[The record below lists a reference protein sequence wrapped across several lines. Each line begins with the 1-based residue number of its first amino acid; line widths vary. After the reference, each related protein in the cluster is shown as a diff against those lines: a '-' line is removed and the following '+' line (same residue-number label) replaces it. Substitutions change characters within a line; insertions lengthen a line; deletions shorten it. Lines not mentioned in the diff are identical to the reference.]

1 MRTRLATV
9 IVLCGVAV
17 GAAAFAWPDQPV
29 SRGVARYEYVAG
41 VGQLSVYNI
50 ANGSLV
56 RRFALPGVTE
66 IRGIGASAA
75 TGMLY
80 VSYGGFPNGIGHLLE
95 FSLYRQKVMYDRG
108 YRFGIDSFD
117 ISHDGRLIFMPTG
130 ENTSGHTWHVLA
142 ASTGRV
148 VGAIA
153 AGRSPHDT
161 VVDASGR
168 HVFLGG
174 ASDLYLYE
182 ADADRPWKVIARIGP
197 LKPGG
202 VGGVKPFTI
211 DAQDTLAFTTANR
224 YLGFQIS
231 DVATGRVL
239 YTVPVPGFSVPPA
252 FRGIPSHGIGLSPD
266 QRYLWLVD
274 RPNRAVHEFDISGLP
289 HRAPVMIAT
298 VHVSRPESWVAQPQP
313 GRSLPVRGSRRQ
325 RDQHADAHDSCHD
338 GCAGRLALQHRDRL
352 GRPSRVRGVP
362 ARIAGLPARRAAVR
376 SRRRLNR
383 RVGGSKRPLAG
394 SQIAEESPRSA
405 FDPTRTVARED
416 IEDSTPGSLSSA
428 LRSNAS

>member
-1 MRTRLATV
+1 MSQTAT
-9 IVLCGVAV
+9 
-17 GAAAFAWPDQPV
+17 GATQ
-29 SRGVARYEYVAG
+29 VARYEYVAG
-41 VGQLSVYNI
+41 VGQLSVYSI
-50 ANGSLV
+50 ANGSLGG
-56 RRFALPGVTE
+56 RFGLPRVAE

-80 VSYGGFPNGIGHLLE
+80 VSYGGFPTGIGHLLE

-130 ENTSGHTWHVLA
+130 ENTSGNTWHVLA
-142 ASTGRV
+142 ATTGRV

-161 VVDASGR
+161 VVGASGQ

-174 ASDLYLYE
+174 ASDRYLYE
-182 ADADRPWKVIARIGP
+182 ADTDRPWKVIGRMGP
-197 LKPGG
+197 LMPGG
-202 VGGVKPFTI
+202 VGGVRPFTI

-239 YTVPVPGFSVPPA
+239 YTVPVPGFSVPPT
-252 FRGIPSHGIGLSPD
+252 FRGLPSHGIGLSPD

-274 RPNRAVHEFDISGLP
+274 KPNRAVHEFDISGLP

-298 VHVSRPESWVAQPQP
+298 VHVSGPNLGWLNLSRD
-313 GRSLPVRGSRRQ
+313 GRYL
-325 RDQHADAHDSCHD
+325 
-338 GCAGRLALQHRDRL
+338 
-352 GRPSRVRGVP
+352 
-362 ARIAGLPARRAAVR
+362 
-376 SRRRLNR
+376 
-383 RVGGSKRPLAG
+383 LAG
-394 SQIAEESPRSA
+394 DAGNVINTQ
-405 FDPTRTVARED
+405 TRTTVARIGALVD
-416 IEDSTPGSLSSA
+416 SRYNIEIDWAGPRVCAAYPRASLGY
-428 LRSNAS
+428 LHVASQCGAPVR

>member
-1 MRTRLATV
+1 MSQTAT
-9 IVLCGVAV
+9 
-17 GAAAFAWPDQPV
+17 GATQ
-29 SRGVARYEYVAG
+29 VARYEYVAG
-41 VGQLSVYNI
+41 VGRLSVYSI

-56 RRFALPGVTE
+56 GRFGLPRVAE

-80 VSYGGFPNGIGHLLE
+80 VSYGGFPTGIGHLLE

-130 ENTSGHTWHVLA
+130 ENTSGNTWHVLA
-142 ASTGRV
+142 ATTGRV

-161 VVDASGR
+161 VVGASGQ

-174 ASDLYLYE
+174 ASDRYLYE
-182 ADADRPWKVIARIGP
+182 ADTDRPWKVIGRMGP
-197 LKPGG
+197 LMPGG
-202 VGGVKPFTI
+202 VGGVRPFTI

-239 YTVPVPGFSVPPA
+239 YTVPVPGFSVPPT
-252 FRGIPSHGIGLSPD
+252 FRGLPSHGIGLSPD

-274 RPNRAVHEFDISGLP
+274 KPNRAVHEFDISGLP

-298 VHVSRPESWVAQPQP
+298 VHVSGPNLGWLNLSRD
-313 GRSLPVRGSRRQ
+313 GRYL
-325 RDQHADAHDSCHD
+325 
-338 GCAGRLALQHRDRL
+338 
-352 GRPSRVRGVP
+352 
-362 ARIAGLPARRAAVR
+362 
-376 SRRRLNR
+376 
-383 RVGGSKRPLAG
+383 LAG
-394 SQIAEESPRSA
+394 DAGNVINTQ
-405 FDPTRTVARED
+405 TRTTVARMGALVDSRYD
-416 IEDSTPGSLSSA
+416 IEIDWAGPSVCAAYPRESLGYLHVASQCGTPAG
-428 LRSNAS
+428 